1 MNNVGMLV
9 ADVNVKKQTN
19 YCFMF
24 LASTMASL
32 VVR

>member
-19 YCFMF
+19 YCALRRPFF
-24 LASTMASL
+24 EAQNQF
-32 VVR
+32 